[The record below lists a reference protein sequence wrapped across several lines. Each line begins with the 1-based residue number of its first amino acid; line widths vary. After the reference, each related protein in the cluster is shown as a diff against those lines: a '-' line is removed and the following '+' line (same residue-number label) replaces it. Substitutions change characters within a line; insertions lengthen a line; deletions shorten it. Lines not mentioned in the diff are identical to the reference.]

1 MDFFPY
7 NAKQE
12 INLTLPSIGELK
24 SSWDKIVLPLENV
37 ENVKLNRWYFINEIS
52 DSVDTISLHGFSD
65 ASELAYAACIYNK
78 SIRRSGILMLI

>member
-12 INLTLPSIGELK
+12 INLALPSIGELK

-78 SIRRSGILMLI
+78 SIRRSGTLMLI